1 MKNILECFPLRRL
14 RDDFQF
20 DALSH
25 GSSQG
30 SVQLGMGTVSA
41 VQTPQG
47 SCDNMDSL
55 DLLTDSLRGTGGGQ
69 TSRSLLD
76 QQQQQ
81 QQQEEEEDEDDL
93 LSLSSQVTAQH
104 SWSPGGDRRR
114 EEAREEARPGS
125 VSSQSSLPTY
135 HQAMAGGNNKKK
147 IIPVQS
153 DSSESAPSSDTE
165 SPQPPS
171 LSLSA
176 RFRLSQHQEEPQAAP
191 QSLQSLQAP
200 LPSQQPLGQ
209 KLKNSYSEYNVVWS
223 GVVVW

>member
-1 MKNILECFPLRRL
+1 MFYLRFTSLHLTLYLTRRL

-55 DLLTDSLRGTGGGQ
+55 DLLTDSLRAGEETG
-69 TSRSLLD
+69 RSVVEEVESD
-76 QQQQQ
+76 QV
-81 QQQEEEEDEDDL
+81 
-93 LSLSSQVTAQH
+93 SLGSLQSGSSQVTTQN
-104 SWSPGGDRRR
+104 SWTP
-114 EEAREEARPGS
+114 AVRPSS

-135 HQAMAGGNNKKK
+135 SQAMSGTAGGKTKKK

-153 DSSESAPSSDTE
+153 DSSESAPSSPTE

-176 RFRLSQHQEEPQAAP
+176 RFRMSQHQEEQPA
-191 QSLQSLQAP
+191 QSLQAP
-200 LPSQQPLGQ
+200 QPPQTLGQ
-209 KLKNSYSEYNVVWS
+209 KLKNSYSE
-223 GVVVW
+223 

>member
-1 MKNILECFPLRRL
+1 MLNIFTCFPPRRL

-30 SVQLGMGTVSA
+30 SVQLGMGVVSA

-55 DLLTDSLRGTGGGQ
+55 DLLTHSLRGGGQ
-69 TSRSLLD
+69 TGRAD
-76 QQQQQ
+76 QDHH
-81 QQQEEEEDEDDL
+81 QQEEEEEVVEVEEEEEDQ

-104 SWSPGGDRRR
+104 SWSPG
-114 EEAREEARPGS
+114 ARPGS

-135 HQAMAGGNNKKK
+135 HQAMAGAGTKKK

-153 DSSESAPSSDTE
+153 DSSESAPSSPTE

-176 RFRLSQHQEEPQAAP
+176 RFRMSQHQEEQPA
-191 QSLQSLQAP
+191 QSLQAP
-200 LPSQQPLGQ
+200 QPPQTLGQ
-209 KLKNSYSEYNVVWS
+209 KLKNSYSE
-223 GVVVW
+223 